1 MNQCTAKSQLS
12 RTTPSQSV
20 SRDFRDN
27 LRPTTTV
34 GLSDDSITI
43 LRTGKH
49 YSGSVGVLG
58 PLAGHD
64 AARNGLRTD
73 IHYRS
78 GQAAPI
84 PSASSGRLDRRC
96 HHPGTV
102 SGIRS
107 CRIRSRIA
115 SGCGLV
121 QYARDAFAQH
131 LAVRFFGANRHLSES
146 LEVLRMTRQE
156 LKSLERSSPGSR
168 AVMWSCQP
176 APAST
181 ENPDGCAS
189 SSSARIDVNLCAV
202 KFQIHQRTG
211 PELISPARSTQ
222 QVDRQ

>member
-1 MNQCTAKSQLS
+1 MPGYDSA
-12 RTTPSQSV
+12 PSA
-20 SRDFRDN
+20 
-27 LRPTTTV
+27 P
-34 GLSDDSITI
+34 
-43 LRTGKH
+43 RTGI
-49 YSGSVGVLG
+49 
-58 PLAGHD
+58 
-64 AARNGLRTD
+64 RF
-73 IHYRS
+73 RS
-78 GQAAPI
+78 GQTAAI
-84 PSASSGRLDRRC
+84 ASVSSSCLDRRC